1 MNALPPTQP
10 TTKSGIDAGLAFH
23 QPMLAS
29 PDPQATLPSERI
41 AATMGD
47 RNLTPK
53 QFGALGEQY
62 AAAWLEEHGWTTLS
76 RNWHT
81 RYGELDIV
89 MLNPEYTVVFVEV
102 KSRRS
107 MHYGY
112 PQEAITRRNSTI
124 SGKPPAIGCLTGVI
138 GCRIRRSVS
147 MSSPSC
153 FGWAGRS
160 CITLK
165 MPSEAPPPKK
175 NSHVAKHIVKGVD
188 MAIGSTL
195 SVGLIG
201 LKASSS
207 KCRLSSALACH
218 TSASSDCRMHR
229 CPKPASA

>member
-29 PDPQATLPSERI
+29 PDPQAMLPSERI

-112 PQEAITRRNSTI
+112 PQEAITPAKQHNLRKAACDWLLDRRNR
-124 SGKPPAIGCLTGVI
+124 
-138 GCRIRRSVS
+138 CRIRRSVS

-165 MPSEAPPPKK
+165 MPSEAPPQKK
-175 NSHVAKHIVKGVD
+175 QPRCETHCERSRHGYRQHP
-188 MAIGSTL
+188 L
-195 SVGLIG
+195 S
-201 LKASSS
+201 
-207 KCRLSSALACH
+207 R
-218 TSASSDCRMHR
+218 TDR
-229 CPKPASA
+229 P

>member
-1 MNALPPTQP
+1 MNALPPTQS

-29 PDPQATLPSERI
+29 PDPQAMLSSERI

-112 PQEAITRRNSTI
+112 PQEAITPAKQHNLRKAACDWLLDRRNRVPHSAVRFDVVTI
-124 SGKPPAIGCLTGVI
+124 VLRV
-138 GCRIRRSVS
+138 
-147 MSSPSC
+147 
-153 FGWAGRS
+153 GRP
-160 CITLK
+160 LV
-165 MPSEAPPPKK
+165 
-175 NSHVAKHIVKGVD
+175 HHIEN
-188 MAIGSTL
+188 AF
-195 SVGLIG
+195 
-201 LKASSS
+201 
-207 KCRLSSALACH
+207 
-218 TSASSDCRMHR
+218 
-229 CPKPASA
+229 

>member
-29 PDPQATLPSERI
+29 PDPQAMLPSERI

-112 PQEAITRRNSTI
+112 PQEAITPAKQNNLRKAACDWLLDRRNRVPHSAVRFDVVTI
-124 SGKPPAIGCLTGVI
+124 VLRV
-138 GCRIRRSVS
+138 
-147 MSSPSC
+147 
-153 FGWAGRS
+153 GRP
-160 CITLK
+160 LV
-165 MPSEAPPPKK
+165 
-175 NSHVAKHIVKGVD
+175 HHIEN
-188 MAIGSTL
+188 AF
-195 SVGLIG
+195 
-201 LKASSS
+201 
-207 KCRLSSALACH
+207 
-218 TSASSDCRMHR
+218 
-229 CPKPASA
+229 

>member
-1 MNALPPTQP
+1 MTTTFHSTRSTNDSLTAKQAIRKGIADDGGLFVSDALGK
-10 TTKSGIDAGLAFH
+10 TKVDV
-23 QPMLAS
+23 AS
-29 PDPQATLPSERI
+29 LPGKSYQQIDPQAMLPSERI

-112 PQEAITRRNSTI
+112 PQEAITPAKQHNLRKAACDWLLDRRNRVPHSAVRFDVVTI
-124 SGKPPAIGCLTGVI
+124 VLRV
-138 GCRIRRSVS
+138 
-147 MSSPSC
+147 
-153 FGWAGRS
+153 GRP
-160 CITLK
+160 LV
-165 MPSEAPPPKK
+165 
-175 NSHVAKHIVKGVD
+175 HHIEN
-188 MAIGSTL
+188 AF
-195 SVGLIG
+195 
-201 LKASSS
+201 
-207 KCRLSSALACH
+207 
-218 TSASSDCRMHR
+218 
-229 CPKPASA
+229 

>member
-1 MNALPPTQP
+1 MNALPLTQP

-112 PQEAITRRNSTI
+112 PQEAVTPAKQHNLRKAACDWLLDRRNRVPHTAVRFDVVTI
-124 SGKPPAIGCLTGVI
+124 VLRVG
-138 GCRIRRSVS
+138 R
-147 MSSPSC
+147 
-153 FGWAGRS
+153 RS
-160 CITLK
+160 CITSK
-165 MPSEAPPPKK
+165 TPSEFVPPKK
-175 NSHVAKHIVKGVD
+175 QPRCETHCERSRHGYRQH
-188 MAIGSTL
+188 SL
-195 SVGLIG
+195 SRTDR
-201 LKASSS
+201 S
-207 KCRLSSALACH
+207 
-218 TSASSDCRMHR
+218 
-229 CPKPASA
+229 

>member
-29 PDPQATLPSERI
+29 PEPQAMLPSERI

-76 RNWHT
+76 RNWPL
-81 RYGELDIV
+81 R
-89 MLNPEYTVVFVEV
+89 
-102 KSRRS
+102 
-107 MHYGY
+107 
-112 PQEAITRRNSTI
+112 RRNSTI
-124 SGKPPAIGCLTGVI
+124 SGKPPAIGYLTGVI

-165 MPSEAPPPKK
+165 MPSEAPPKK

-201 LKASSS
+201 LKAFIVQVQAFISPGLPYFSIIGLPDAS
-207 KCRLSSALACH
+207 LSEARERVKSACQA
-218 TSASSDCRMHR
+218 TGFGWPQTRVTVNMSPAAM
-229 CPKPASA
+229 PKRGS

>member
-29 PDPQATLPSERI
+29 PDPQAMLPSERI
-41 AATMGD
+41 AANSGATVTVKISGTG
-47 RNLTPK
+47 NLTFVQAPK
-53 QFGALGEQY
+53 LPLPTSFEQY

-112 PQEAITRRNSTI
+112 PQEAITPAKQHNLRKAACDWLLDRRNRVPHSAVRFDVVTI
-124 SGKPPAIGCLTGVI
+124 VLRV
-138 GCRIRRSVS
+138 
-147 MSSPSC
+147 
-153 FGWAGRS
+153 GRP
-160 CITLK
+160 LV
-165 MPSEAPPPKK
+165 
-175 NSHVAKHIVKGVD
+175 HHIEN
-188 MAIGSTL
+188 AF
-195 SVGLIG
+195 
-201 LKASSS
+201 
-207 KCRLSSALACH
+207 
-218 TSASSDCRMHR
+218 
-229 CPKPASA
+229 

>member
-1 MNALPPTQP
+1 
-10 TTKSGIDAGLAFH
+10 
-23 QPMLAS
+23 
-29 PDPQATLPSERI
+29 
-41 AATMGD
+41 MGD

-112 PQEAITRRNSTI
+112 PQEAIT
-124 SGKPPAIGCLTGVI
+124 PAKQHNLRKAACDWLLTGVI

-165 MPSEAPPPKK
+165 MPSAQPPPKK

>member
-29 PDPQATLPSERI
+29 PDPQAMLPSERI

-112 PQEAITRRNSTI
+112 PQEAITPAKQHNLRKAACDWLLDRRNRVPHWI
-124 SGKPPAIGCLTGVI
+124 AGCIVVRSPRAREI
-138 GCRIRRSVS
+138 SVS
-147 MSSPSC
+147 
-153 FGWAGRS
+153 
-160 CITLK
+160 
-165 MPSEAPPPKK
+165 
-175 NSHVAKHIVKGVD
+175 SHWIRLAANPCDREHEPCGHAQTRFVA
-188 MAIGSTL
+188 
-195 SVGLIG
+195 
-201 LKASSS
+201 
-207 KCRLSSALACH
+207 
-218 TSASSDCRMHR
+218 
-229 CPKPASA
+229 

>member
-29 PDPQATLPSERI
+29 PDPQAMLPSERI

-112 PQEAITRRNSTI
+112 PQEAITPAKQHNLRKAACDWLLDRRNRVPHSAVRFDVVRGHHRSSRHEGFPVAAGSEE
-124 SGKPPAIGCLTGVI
+124 SGRPRRTHITTRPAPCAPEA
-138 GCRIRRSVS
+138 SV
-147 MSSPSC
+147 
-153 FGWAGRS
+153 
-160 CITLK
+160 
-165 MPSEAPPPKK
+165 
-175 NSHVAKHIVKGVD
+175 
-188 MAIGSTL
+188 
-195 SVGLIG
+195 
-201 LKASSS
+201 
-207 KCRLSSALACH
+207 
-218 TSASSDCRMHR
+218 
-229 CPKPASA
+229 

>member
-29 PDPQATLPSERI
+29 PDPQAMLPS
-41 AATMGD
+41 
-47 RNLTPK
+47 
-53 QFGALGEQY
+53 EQY

-112 PQEAITRRNSTI
+112 PQEAITPAKQHNLRKAACDWLLDRRNRVPHSAVRFDVVTI
-124 SGKPPAIGCLTGVI
+124 VLRV
-138 GCRIRRSVS
+138 
-147 MSSPSC
+147 
-153 FGWAGRS
+153 GRP
-160 CITLK
+160 LV
-165 MPSEAPPPKK
+165 
-175 NSHVAKHIVKGVD
+175 HHIEN
-188 MAIGSTL
+188 AF
-195 SVGLIG
+195 
-201 LKASSS
+201 
-207 KCRLSSALACH
+207 
-218 TSASSDCRMHR
+218 
-229 CPKPASA
+229 

>member
-10 TTKSGIDAGLAFH
+10 RTKSGIDAGLAFH

-29 PDPQATLPSERI
+29 PDPQAMLPSERI

-102 KSRRS
+102 KSRRP
-107 MHYGY
+107 MH
-112 PQEAITRRNSTI
+112 
-124 SGKPPAIGCLTGVI
+124 
-138 GCRIRRSVS
+138 
-147 MSSPSC
+147 
-153 FGWAGRS
+153 
-160 CITLK
+160 
-165 MPSEAPPPKK
+165 
-175 NSHVAKHIVKGVD
+175 
-188 MAIGSTL
+188 
-195 SVGLIG
+195 
-201 LKASSS
+201 
-207 KCRLSSALACH
+207 
-218 TSASSDCRMHR
+218 
-229 CPKPASA
+229 

>member
-102 KSRRS
+102 KSGSARKVAHFGSWPS
-107 MHYGY
+107 M
-112 PQEAITRRNSTI
+112 AR
-124 SGKPPAIGCLTGVI
+124 
-138 GCRIRRSVS
+138 
-147 MSSPSC
+147 
-153 FGWAGRS
+153 
-160 CITLK
+160 
-165 MPSEAPPPKK
+165 
-175 NSHVAKHIVKGVD
+175 
-188 MAIGSTL
+188 
-195 SVGLIG
+195 
-201 LKASSS
+201 
-207 KCRLSSALACH
+207 
-218 TSASSDCRMHR
+218 
-229 CPKPASA
+229 

>member
-29 PDPQATLPSERI
+29 PDPQAMLPSERI

-112 PQEAITRRNSTI
+112 PQEAITPAKQHNLRN
-124 SGKPPAIGCLTGVI
+124 AACL
-138 GCRIRRSVS
+138 
-147 MSSPSC
+147 
-153 FGWAGRS
+153 
-160 CITLK
+160 LK
-165 MPSEAPPPKK
+165 PPPKK
-175 NSHVAKHIVKGVD
+175 KQPRCETHCERSRHGYRQHP
-188 MAIGSTL
+188 L
-195 SVGLIG
+195 S
-201 LKASSS
+201 
-207 KCRLSSALACH
+207 R
-218 TSASSDCRMHR
+218 TDR
-229 CPKPASA
+229 P